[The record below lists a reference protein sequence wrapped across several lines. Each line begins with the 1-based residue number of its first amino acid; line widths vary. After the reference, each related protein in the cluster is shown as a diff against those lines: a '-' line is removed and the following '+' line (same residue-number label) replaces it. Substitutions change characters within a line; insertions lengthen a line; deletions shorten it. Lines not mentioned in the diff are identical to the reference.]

1 MKFHAKAF
9 RPHLGKRRST
19 FLVLRNQV
27 INKKRN
33 KDIFMKAKR
42 LLYFILTALFV
53 QNLWAQE
60 STVKTLRIVY
70 NTKYTDPIAIHESKD
85 VQYLDIQDERSAF
98 YSYFHHR
105 LKAIEDSLNRRGS
118 ISTAQLHK
126 LIHPYSYGQWY
137 YVYKGLPAEGKLTY
151 LYTDICNFKYEE
163 PISKMKWKML
173 GKDSVIAGYPCQLAE
188 TNFRGRTWKAW
199 FTLDIP
205 ISNGPWKLG
214 GLPGLIL
221 KATDHTGWFDFDCAG
236 IQNITA
242 QPITVL
248 KGNFETM
255 KPKDCFRLLRLSY
268 EHFGEFLQR
277 RNGASGETMTP
288 AQQLKDEKLPEKAEY
303 IEVY

>member
-1 MKFHAKAF
+1 
-9 RPHLGKRRST
+9 
-19 FLVLRNQV
+19 
-27 INKKRN
+27 
-33 KDIFMKAKR
+33 MKAKR

-70 NTKYTDPIAIHESKD
+70 NTKYTNPIAIHESKD

-105 LKAIEDSLNRRGS
+105 LKAIEDSLNHRGS
-118 ISTAQLHK
+118 ISTMELHR
-126 LIHPYSYGQWY
+126 LIKPYSHGQWY
-137 YVYKGLPAEGKLTY
+137 LIYKGLPAEGKLTY
-151 LYTDICNFKYEE
+151 IDTSMDGFKYEE

-205 ISNGPWKLG
+205 IPNGPWKLG

-221 KATDHTGWFDFDCAG
+221 KATDNTGWYDFECAG
-236 IQNITA
+236 IQNITTPPVA
-242 QPITVL
+242 IPKKNYEV
-248 KGNFETM
+248 M
-255 KPKDCFRLLRLSY
+255 KPKEYFRLLRLRH
-268 EHFGEFLQR
+268 EHLNEYFQR
-277 RNGASGETMTP
+277 QGYTSGETTAP
-288 AQQLKDEKLPEKAEY
+288 AQRLKDEKLPEKAEY

>member
-1 MKFHAKAF
+1 
-9 RPHLGKRRST
+9 LGKRRST
-19 FLVLRNQV
+19 SLVLRNQV

-70 NTKYTDPIAIHESKD
+70 NTKYTDPIGIQESKD
-85 VQYLDIQDERSAF
+85 VQYLDIQGERSAF

-105 LKAIEDSLNRRGS
+105 AKAIEDSLNRRGS
-118 ISTAQLHK
+118 ISIELIYK
-126 LIHPYSYGQWY
+126 LTFPYRQGQWY

-151 LYTDICNFKYEE
+151 LYTNLCKFKYEE

-188 TNFRGRTWKAW
+188 SNFRGRTWKAW

>member
-1 MKFHAKAF
+1 
-9 RPHLGKRRST
+9 
-19 FLVLRNQV
+19 
-27 INKKRN
+27 
-33 KDIFMKAKR
+33 MKAKR
-42 LLYFILTALFV
+42 LLYFILTALFA

-118 ISTAQLHK
+118 ISIELIYK
-126 LIHPYSYGQWY
+126 LTFPYRQGQWY

-151 LYTDICNFKYEE
+151 LYTNLCKFKYEE

-188 TNFRGRTWKAW
+188 SNFRGRTWKAW

-205 ISNGPWKLG
+205 IPNGPWKLG

-221 KATDHTGWFDFDCAG
+221 KATDHTGWYDFDCAG

-242 QPITVL
+242 QPIAVP
-248 KGNFETM
+248 KKNYETM
-255 KPKDCFRLLRLSY
+255 KPKEYFYLLRMSH
-268 EHFGEFLQR
+268 EHFSEFMQR
-277 RNGASGETMTP
+277 YNGKSGESTTP

>member
-1 MKFHAKAF
+1 
-9 RPHLGKRRST
+9 
-19 FLVLRNQV
+19 
-27 INKKRN
+27 
-33 KDIFMKAKR
+33 MKAKR

-70 NTKYTDPIAIHESKD
+70 NTKYTDPLYIQETKD
-85 VQYLDIQDERSAF
+85 VQYLDIQDGHSAF
-98 YSYFHHR
+98 YSSLR
-105 LKAIEDSLNRRGS
+105 QRSKEIEDSLNHRGS
-118 ISTAQLHK
+118 ISMMEFHRLTK
-126 LIHPYSYGQWY
+126 PYSHGQWY
-137 YVYKGLPAEGKLTY
+137 LIYKGLPAEGKLTY
-151 LYTDICNFKYEE
+151 IDTSMDGFKYEE

-173 GKDSVIAGYPCQLAE
+173 GKDSIIAGYPCQLAE

-205 ISNGPWKLG
+205 IPNGPWKLG

-221 KATDHTGWFDFDCAG
+221 KATDHTGWYDFDCAG

-242 QPITVL
+242 QPIAVP
-248 KGNFETM
+248 KKNYETM
-255 KPKDCFRLLRLSY
+255 KPKEYFYLLRMSHEHLS
-268 EHFGEFLQR
+268 EFMQR
-277 RNGASGETMTP
+277 YNGKSGESTAP

>member
-19 FLVLRNQV
+19 SLVLRNQV

-126 LIHPYSYGQWY
+126 LIQPYIYGQWY

>member
-1 MKFHAKAF
+1 
-9 RPHLGKRRST
+9 
-19 FLVLRNQV
+19 
-27 INKKRN
+27 
-33 KDIFMKAKR
+33 MKAKR

-118 ISTAQLHK
+118 VSTAQLHK
-126 LIHPYSYGQWY
+126 LVQPYIYGQWY

-151 LYTDICNFKYEE
+151 LNTDICKFKYEE

-205 ISNGPWKLG
+205 IPNGPWKLG

-221 KATDHTGWFDFDCAG
+221 KATDHTGWYDFDCAG

-242 QPITVL
+242 QPITVP
-248 KGNFETM
+248 KENFETM
-255 KPKDCFRLLRLSY
+255 KPKEYFHLLRLRH
-268 EHFGEFLQR
+268 EHFSEFLQR
-277 RNGASGETMTP
+277 QDGASGEAMAP

>member
-1 MKFHAKAF
+1 
-9 RPHLGKRRST
+9 
-19 FLVLRNQV
+19 
-27 INKKRN
+27 
-33 KDIFMKAKR
+33 MKAKR

-85 VQYLDIQDERSAF
+85 VQYLDIQDGHSAF
-98 YSYFHHR
+98 YSSLR
-105 LKAIEDSLNRRGS
+105 QRSKEIEDSLNHRGS
-118 ISTAQLHK
+118 ISMMEFHRLTK
-126 LIHPYSYGQWY
+126 PYSHGQWY

-151 LYTDICNFKYEE
+151 LYTNLCKFKYEE

-173 GKDSVIAGYPCQLAE
+173 GRDSVIAGYPCQLAE

-205 ISNGPWKLG
+205 IPNGPWKLG

-221 KATDHTGWFDFDCAG
+221 KATDHTGWYDFDCAG

-248 KGNFETM
+248 KENFETM
-255 KPKDCFRLLRLSY
+255 KPKEYFRLLRLRH

-277 RNGASGETMTP
+277 QDGASGEAMAP
-288 AQQLKDEKLPEKAEY
+288 AQQFKAEKLPEKAEY

>member
-1 MKFHAKAF
+1 
-9 RPHLGKRRST
+9 
-19 FLVLRNQV
+19 
-27 INKKRN
+27 
-33 KDIFMKAKR
+33 MKAKR

-70 NTKYTDPIAIHESKD
+70 NTKYTDPIGIQESKD
-85 VQYLDIQDERSAF
+85 VQYLDIQDGHSAF
-98 YSYFHHR
+98 YSSLR
-105 LKAIEDSLNRRGS
+105 QRSKEIEDSLNRRGS
-118 ISTAQLHK
+118 ISIELIYK
-126 LIHPYSYGQWY
+126 LTFPYRQGQWY

-151 LYTDICNFKYEE
+151 LYTNLCKFKYEE

-205 ISNGPWKLG
+205 IPNGPWKLG

-221 KATDHTGWFDFDCAG
+221 KATDHTGWYDFDCAG

-242 QPITVL
+242 QPIAVP
-248 KGNFETM
+248 KKNYETI
-255 KPKDCFRLLRLSY
+255 PLLAY
-268 EHFGEFLQR
+268 F
-277 RNGASGETMTP
+277 
-288 AQQLKDEKLPEKAEY
+288 
-303 IEVY
+303 

>member
-1 MKFHAKAF
+1 
-9 RPHLGKRRST
+9 
-19 FLVLRNQV
+19 
-27 INKKRN
+27 
-33 KDIFMKAKR
+33 MKAKR

-126 LIHPYSYGQWY
+126 LIQPYIYGQWY

-248 KGNFETM
+248 KGNFETR

>member
-1 MKFHAKAF
+1 MK
-9 RPHLGKRRST
+9 T
-19 FLVLRNQV
+19 
-27 INKKRN
+27 
-33 KDIFMKAKR
+33 KR

-70 NTKYTDPIAIHESKD
+70 NTKYTDPIGIQESKD
-85 VQYLDIQDERSAF
+85 VQYLDIQDERSVF

-118 ISTAQLHK
+118 VSTAQLHK
-126 LIHPYSYGQWY
+126 LVQPYIYGQWY

-151 LYTDICNFKYEE
+151 LHTDMCNFKYEE

-173 GKDSVIAGYPCQLAE
+173 GKDSVIAGYLCQLAE
-188 TNFRGRTWKAW
+188 TNFRGRTWRAW

-205 ISNGPWKLG
+205 IPNGPWKLG

-221 KATDHTGWFDFDCAG
+221 KATDHTGWYDFDCAG

-248 KGNFETM
+248 KENFETM
-255 KPKDCFRLLRLSY
+255 KPKECFRLLRLY
-268 EHFGEFLQR
+268 REHFGEFLQR
-277 RNGASGETMTP
+277 RDGASGEVMAP
-288 AQQLKDEKLPEKAEY
+288 AQQLKAEKLPEKAEY

>member
-1 MKFHAKAF
+1 MK
-9 RPHLGKRRST
+9 T
-19 FLVLRNQV
+19 
-27 INKKRN
+27 
-33 KDIFMKAKR
+33 KR

-70 NTKYTDPIAIHESKD
+70 NTKYTDPIAIRESKD

-105 LKAIEDSLNRRGS
+105 SKAIVDSLNRRGS
-118 ISTAQLHK
+118 ISTELIHK
-126 LIHPYSYGQWY
+126 LTFPYRQGQWY
-137 YVYKGLPAEGKLTY
+137 YVYKGLPVEGKLTY
-151 LYTDICNFKYEE
+151 LDTNLCKFKYEE

-205 ISNGPWKLG
+205 IPNGPWKLG

>member
-1 MKFHAKAF
+1 
-9 RPHLGKRRST
+9 
-19 FLVLRNQV
+19 
-27 INKKRN
+27 
-33 KDIFMKAKR
+33 MKAKR

-70 NTKYTDPIAIHESKD
+70 NTKYTDPIGIDELKD
-85 VQYLDIQDERSAF
+85 VQYLDIQGERSAF

-105 LKAIEDSLNRRGS
+105 SKAIVDSLNRRGS
-118 ISTAQLHK
+118 ISTELIHK
-126 LIHPYSYGQWY
+126 LTFPYRQGQWY
-137 YVYKGLPAEGKLTY
+137 YVYKGLPVEGKLTY
-151 LYTDICNFKYEE
+151 LDTNLCKFKYEE

-221 KATDHTGWFDFDCAG
+221 KATDHTGWYDFDCAG

-248 KGNFETM
+248 KENFETM
-255 KPKDCFRLLRLSY
+255 KPKEYFRLLRLRH
-268 EHFGEFLQR
+268 EHFGDFLQR
-277 RNGASGETMTP
+277 QDGASGEVTAP

>member
-1 MKFHAKAF
+1 
-9 RPHLGKRRST
+9 
-19 FLVLRNQV
+19 
-27 INKKRN
+27 
-33 KDIFMKAKR
+33 MKAKR

-70 NTKYTDPIAIHESKD
+70 NTKYTDPIGIQEFKD

-105 LKAIEDSLNRRGS
+105 SKAIGDSLNRRGS
-118 ISTAQLHK
+118 VSIAQLHK
-126 LIHPYSYGQWY
+126 LTSPYSEGQWY
-137 YVYKGLPAEGKLTY
+137 YVYKGFPVDGKLTY
-151 LYTDICNFKYEE
+151 LDTNLCKFKYEE

-205 ISNGPWKLG
+205 IPNGPWKLG

-221 KATDHTGWFDFDCAG
+221 KATDHTGWYDFDCGG

-248 KGNFETM
+248 KENFETM
-255 KPKDCFRLLRLSY
+255 KPKEYFRLLRLRH

-277 RNGASGETMTP
+277 QDGASGEAMAP
-288 AQQLKDEKLPEKAEY
+288 AQRLKDEKMPEKAEY

>member
-1 MKFHAKAF
+1 
-9 RPHLGKRRST
+9 
-19 FLVLRNQV
+19 
-27 INKKRN
+27 
-33 KDIFMKAKR
+33 MKAKR

-70 NTKYTDPIAIHESKD
+70 NTKYTDPIGIQESKD
-85 VQYLDIQDERSAF
+85 VQYLDIQGERSAF

-105 LKAIEDSLNRRGS
+105 AKAIEDSLNRRGS
-118 ISTAQLHK
+118 ISIELIYK
-126 LIHPYSYGQWY
+126 LTFPYRQGQWY

-151 LYTDICNFKYEE
+151 LYTNLCKFKYEE

-188 TNFRGRTWKAW
+188 SNFRGRTWKAW

-205 ISNGPWKLG
+205 IPNGPWKLG

-221 KATDHTGWFDFDCAG
+221 KATDHTGWYDFDCAG

-242 QPITVL
+242 QPIAVP
-248 KGNFETM
+248 KKNYETM
-255 KPKDCFRLLRLSY
+255 KPKEYFYLLRMSH
-268 EHFGEFLQR
+268 EHFNEFMQR
-277 RNGASGETMTP
+277 YNGKSGESTTP
-288 AQQLKDEKLPEKAEY
+288 AQQLKAEKLPEKAEY

>member
-1 MKFHAKAF
+1 
-9 RPHLGKRRST
+9 
-19 FLVLRNQV
+19 
-27 INKKRN
+27 
-33 KDIFMKAKR
+33 MKAKG
-42 LLYFILTALFV
+42 LLYFILTALFA

-85 VQYLDIQDERSAF
+85 VQYLDIQGERSAF

-105 LKAIEDSLNRRGS
+105 AKAIEDSLNRRGS
-118 ISTAQLHK
+118 ISIELIYK
-126 LIHPYSYGQWY
+126 LTFPYRQGQWY

-151 LYTDICNFKYEE
+151 LYTNLCKFKYEE

-188 TNFRGRTWKAW
+188 SNFRGRTWKAW

-205 ISNGPWKLG
+205 IPNGPWKLG

-221 KATDHTGWFDFDCAG
+221 KATDHTGWYDFDCAG

-242 QPITVL
+242 QPITVP
-248 KGNFETM
+248 KENFETM
-255 KPKDCFRLLRLSY
+255 KPKEYFHLLRLRH

-277 RNGASGETMTP
+277 QDGASGEAMAP
-288 AQQLKDEKLPEKAEY
+288 AQQFKDEKLPEKAEY
-303 IEVY
+303 IEIY

>member
-1 MKFHAKAF
+1 MK
-9 RPHLGKRRST
+9 T
-19 FLVLRNQV
+19 
-27 INKKRN
+27 
-33 KDIFMKAKR
+33 KR

-53 QNLWAQE
+53 QHLSAQE

-70 NTKYTDPIAIHESKD
+70 NTKYTDPIAIRALKD

-105 LKAIEDSLNRRGS
+105 LKAIEDSLNRCGS
-118 ISTAQLHK
+118 VSMGEFHK
-126 LIHPYSYGQWY
+126 LAKPYNQGQWY
-137 YVYKGLPAEGKLTY
+137 LIYKGLPAEGKLTY
-151 LYTDICNFKYEE
+151 IDTSMDGFKYEE

-205 ISNGPWKLG
+205 IPNGPWKLG

-221 KATDHTGWFDFDCAG
+221 KATDSKGFYSFECAG

-242 QPITVL
+242 QPIAIP
-248 KGNFETM
+248 KKDYETI
-255 KPKDCFRLLRLSY
+255 KPKDYFYLQRLLN
-268 EHFGEFLQR
+268 EDPKAFMR
-277 RNGASGETMTP
+277 RIGLIPISAET
-288 AQQLKDEKLPEKAEY
+288 QEKPIKIGKSFNKEAY
-303 IEVY
+303 IETY